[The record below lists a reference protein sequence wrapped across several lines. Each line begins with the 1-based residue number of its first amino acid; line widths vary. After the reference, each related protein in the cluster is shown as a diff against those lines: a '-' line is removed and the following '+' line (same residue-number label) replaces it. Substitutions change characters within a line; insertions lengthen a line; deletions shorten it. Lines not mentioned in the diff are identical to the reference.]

1 MRTIAILFLTLWSGT
16 AMAFE
21 NQKLLGAK
29 PTQELQEAE
38 DRAPCGSA
46 ARPASIDESLIRCSA
61 GRNRAWRHDRPSP
74 STLPQ

>member
-1 MRTIAILFLTLWSGT
+1 
-16 AMAFE
+16 MAFE

-46 ARPASIDESLIRCSA
+46 ARPASIDESLIRWLGGA
-61 GRNRAWRHDRPSP
+61 K
-74 STLPQ
+74 

>member
-1 MRTIAILFLTLWSGT
+1 MNRALKGPRMEAKAMRTIAILFLTLWSGT

-46 ARPASIDESLIRCSA
+46 ARPASIDESLVRWLGGA
-61 GRNRAWRHDRPSP
+61 K
-74 STLPQ
+74 